1 MKKLLVPFC
10 LTLIIFIGSAGVSWG
25 ADSQKVGP
33 FDKYHEN
40 GKLALKATWKDGKWE
55 GPFERYY
62 ENGRLE
68 SKGTYK
74 DGKQDGIWVGFNR
87 DGTPKNSFL
96 TGTFNNGKKISD

>member
-1 MKKLLVPFC
+1 MKKSLVPFC

-62 ENGRLE
+62 ENGKLE
-68 SKGTYK
+68 SKEPTRMVSMSVLGSFT
-74 DGKQDGIWVGFNR
+74 GK
-87 DGTPKNSFL
+87 TES
-96 TGTFNNGKKISD
+96 